1 MQHPRSTPYVLVV
14 EDHPLVAESL
24 VAIVRDCATSIEVC
38 VVEALGSALKIFALR
53 SAPLLILTD
62 LELTDT
68 RGFEVVRSLRAAAP
82 ASAMLVVT
90 ANDDESLR
98 REAAEAGAIGY
109 IVKSTAIQPLRDQ
122 IRAALSSYLPR
133 DDPGADSPDRLERL
147 LTRAQIAVLKELAT
161 GRSNKEI
168 AGRLSI
174 SDETVGSHMKEILGR
189 LGARN
194 RTEAVVRY
202 LDLVNPHNG
211 LVRR

>member
-1 MQHPRSTPYVLVV
+1 MQGSRSTPYVLVV

-24 VAIVRDCATSIEVC
+24 VAIVRDFATSIEVC
-38 VVEALGSALKIFALR
+38 VVEALGPALKVIALR

-62 LELTDT
+62 LSLTDM
-68 RGFEVVRSLRAAAP
+68 RGMEVVRSLRAAAHL
-82 ASAMLVVT
+82 SALLVVT

-109 IVKSTAIQPLRDQ
+109 IVKSTAIQLLRDR
-122 IRAALSSYLPR
+122 IGAVLSTYLPR
-133 DDPGADSPDRLERL
+133 NDPGADSSDRLQRI
-147 LTRAQIAVLKELAT
+147 LTRAQIAVLKELAA

-168 AGRLSI
+168 AVRLSI
-174 SDETVGSHMKEILGR
+174 RDETVGSHMKEILGR

-202 LDLVNPHNG
+202 LDLVNPHNVSARG
-211 LVRR
+211 